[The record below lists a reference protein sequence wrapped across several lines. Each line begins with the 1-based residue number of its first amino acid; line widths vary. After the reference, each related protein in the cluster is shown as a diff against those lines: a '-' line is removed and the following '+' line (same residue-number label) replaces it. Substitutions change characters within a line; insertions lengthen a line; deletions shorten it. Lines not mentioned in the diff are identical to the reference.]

1 MASKK
6 IPCGGFGYDDNDFEF
21 VTPVGGGYSYPKE

>member
-21 VTPVGGGYSYPKE
+21 VTPMGGVFLP